1 MGNKLHILFVFFSL
15 TVLVHSG
22 LEAQMSMRDSLKN
35 AVRDL
40 TSLQEQIVAIDEKI
54 TTYTDYEVYSRDYRD
69 FCMQADYYFEGHQP
83 FIMSQKEKLFP
94 LWSQIVDRREAL
106 DEKIS
111 NLEQENQRQMMLND
125 LNNEFGSVRMQY
137 EQLLQG
143 FQKIPSMKRNPSA
156 DTLALLKK
164 KDSELYPTFSAKK
177 SQQEVKD
184 LIVQNPSLDSTCN
197 FIEAAHKAISEA
209 KDIEKIKWGDI
220 IFKVTLVTAVLF
232 FLINLIVSKKKL
244 KNQLNGK
251 KNKYTPSI

>member
-1 MGNKLHILFVFFSL
+1 MRNKFHILFAFFSL

-22 LEAQMSMRDSLKN
+22 LEAQMSMRDSLRD
-35 AVRDL
+35 AVREL
-40 TSLQEQIVAIDEKI
+40 TSLQEQLVRIDEKI
-54 TTYTDYEVYSRDYRD
+54 TTYSDYEVYSSDYRD
-69 FCMQADYYFEGHQP
+69 FCMQADYYYQGHQP
-83 FIMSQKEKLFP
+83 FIMSQKEKLFSI
-94 LWSQIVDRREAL
+94 WSNIVDRREAI

-125 LNNEFGSVRMQY
+125 LNNEFLGVKMQY

-143 FQKIPSMKRNPSA
+143 VQIIPSMKRNPSA
-156 DTLALLKK
+156 DTLALIKK

-177 SQQEVKD
+177 SQQDVKD
-184 LIVQNPSLDSTCN
+184 LIAQNPSLDSTCN
-197 FIEAAHKAISEA
+197 FIETAHKAISEA

-244 KNQLNGK
+244 KTQLNGK
-251 KNKYTPSI
+251 KNKYPPSI

>member
-1 MGNKLHILFVFFSL
+1 MRNKFHILFAFFSL

-22 LEAQMSMRDSLKN
+22 LEAQMSMRDSLRD
-35 AVRDL
+35 AVREL
-40 TSLQEQIVAIDEKI
+40 TSLQEQLVRIDEKI
-54 TTYTDYEVYSRDYRD
+54 TTYSDYEVYSSDYRD
-69 FCMQADYYFEGHQP
+69 FCMQADYYYQGHQP
-83 FIMSQKEKLFP
+83 FIMSQKEKLFSI
-94 LWSQIVDRREAL
+94 WSNIVDRREAI

-125 LNNEFGSVRMQY
+125 HNNEFLGVKMQY

-143 FQKIPSMKRNPSA
+143 VQKIPSMKRNPSA
-156 DTLALLKK
+156 DTLALIKK

-177 SQQEVKD
+177 SQQDVKD
-184 LIVQNPSLDSTCN
+184 LIAQNPSLDSTCN
-197 FIEAAHKAISEA
+197 FIETAHKAISEA

-244 KNQLNGK
+244 KTQLNGK

>member
-1 MGNKLHILFVFFSL
+1 MRNKFHILFAFFSS

-22 LEAQMSMRDSLKN
+22 LEAQMSMRDSLRD
-35 AVRDL
+35 AVREL
-40 TSLQEQIVAIDEKI
+40 TSLQEQLVRIDEKI
-54 TTYTDYEVYSRDYRD
+54 TTYSDYEVYSSDYRD
-69 FCMQADYYFEGHQP
+69 FCMQADYYYQGHQP
-83 FIMSQKEKLFP
+83 FIMSQKEKLFSI
-94 LWSQIVDRREAL
+94 WSNIVDRREAI

-125 LNNEFGSVRMQY
+125 LNNEFLGVKMQY

-143 FQKIPSMKRNPSA
+143 VQKIPSMKRNPSA
-156 DTLALLKK
+156 DTLALIKK

-177 SQQEVKD
+177 SQQDVKD
-184 LIVQNPSLDSTCN
+184 LIAQNPSLDSTCN

-232 FLINLIVSKKKL
+232 FLTNLIVSKKKL
-244 KNQLNGK
+244 KTQLNGK